1 MNDAEFLARV
11 SLFSLMTKS
20 ELERIAKLAGRHMF
34 HAGDIIIREG
44 DPDKRLFIIISAEVE
59 VISCKKIREEDG
71 SWTSTEEYISVYKNL
86 ELKRTMSYYLSLE
99 IENFEK

>member
-1 MNDAEFLARV
+1 MNDAEFLARA

-44 DPDKRLFIIISAEVE
+44 DPDKRLF
-59 VISCKKIREEDG
+59 
-71 SWTSTEEYISVYKNL
+71 TSFS
-86 ELKRTMSYYLSLE
+86 RD
-99 IENFEK
+99 

>member
-1 MNDAEFLARV
+1 MNDAAFLARV

-44 DPDKRLFIIISAEVE
+44 DPDKRLF
-59 VISCKKIREEDG
+59 
-71 SWTSTEEYISVYKNL
+71 TSFF
-86 ELKRTMSYYLSLE
+86 RD
-99 IENFEK
+99 